1 MSSTQLFWHTT
12 VPWSGSIAKF
22 ESSAE
27 KKFLKQC
34 SGESRLLTANK
45 AVFPGLLHQF

>member
-1 MSSTQLFWHTT
+1 MSHTQRFWHTT

-34 SGESRLLTANK
+34 SSESRLSTANK
-45 AVFPGLLHQF
+45 TVFPGLLHQF

>member
-1 MSSTQLFWHTT
+1 MSHTQRFWHTT

-34 SGESRLLTANK
+34 SSESRLSTVNK